1 MSLDYVKKGEA
12 VRASTVNSLIDAIG
26 GNQRMSPDLNVTTT
40 KNGPQVSLPSNYGGP
55 NHKPNELLDVGRYQ
69 LSGWPM
75 TQLFLGPEIDDC
87 LNAIRLH
94 KPDGTV
100 QTSVS
105 AAIVFKNSQ
114 DCPTGEQLS
123 GYLLSSNQFGYDKE
137 RHASGW
143 LQTMI
148 EDPYCGNY
156 MGAQLW
162 KYQDGQKLA
171 TVFTNIDSE
180 LSVKNALSSLL
191 HNGGAD
197 SEELSSISKIDA
209 WQLVDSTFLSAEIS
223 GQTRWISTHEHVK
236 NHGQIDVYQSEGQDY
251 KVVLKCSL
259 KCVGVQESDPDPQ
272 TGETHVESTKWA
284 WSIPLG
290 PDASSDDGKAHSS
303 CVTYGGNPVLFEVE
317 EGEVGDDYDGSAT
330 YDKGEITFG
339 LFEAQAGS
347 PIDPGEL
354 WLVLKYDYEKKAV
367 MGEFSDTTDSGSY
380 TQDGILSR
388 NVFVIS
394 GGKFT
399 PSTDETQVGTKAPI
413 DILTYGTWG
422 VLPNDGPKLDTYCKK
437 DAETEFKSLDWAD
450 REGEDVECQC
460 AEIYKFD
467 QLDFTATPLSTDH
480 IIVRRPDE
488 NGGGAEVKYIP
499 LSALEIS
506 GMYVPPDA
514 DVSAA

>member
-1 MSLDYVKKGEA
+1 MSLDYVKKGES
-12 VRASTVNSLIDAIG
+12 VKASTVNSLIDAIG

-105 AAIVFKNSQ
+105 AAIVFKNSAN
-114 DCPTGEQLS
+114 CPTGDELS
-123 GYLLSSNQFGYDKE
+123 GYLLSSEQFGYDRE

-162 KYQDGQKLA
+162 QYEDGKKLA
-171 TVFTNIDSE
+171 TVFTNVDSD
-180 LSVKNALSSLL
+180 LSVKSALSSLFQG
-191 HNGGAD
+191 GGAD
-197 SEELSSISKIDA
+197 SEGLSSISKIDA
-209 WQLVDSTFLSAEIS
+209 WQLVDSTFLSAEIN

-251 KVVLKCSL
+251 RVVLKCSL

-272 TGETHVESTKWA
+272 TGETHIESTKWA

-290 PDASSDDGKAHSS
+290 PDASSNDGKAHST
-303 CVTYGGNPVLFEVE
+303 CVTYGGNPVVFEVE
-317 EGEVGDDYDGSAT
+317 EGEVGDDYDGTAT
-330 YDKGEITFG
+330 YDNGEITFG
-339 LFEAQAGS
+339 LFEAEAGS

-354 WLVLKYDYEKKAV
+354 WLVLKYDYQKKAV
-367 MGEFSDTTDSGSY
+367 MGEFSDQTDSGSY

-422 VLPNDGPKLDTYCKK
+422 VLPKDGPKLDTYCKR
-437 DAETEFKSLDWAD
+437 DEETEFKSLDWAD
-450 REGEDVECQC
+450 LKGEDAECQC

-467 QLDFTATPLSTDH
+467 QLDFTADPLSTDH

-488 NGGGAEVKYIP
+488 NGGGAEVKYVP
-499 LSALEIS
+499 LSSLE
-506 GMYVPPDA
+506 YVPPDA

>member
-55 NHKPNELLDVGRYQ
+55 NNKPNELLDVGRYQ

-75 TQLFLGPEIDDC
+75 TQLFLGPEIGDC

-94 KPDGTV
+94 KQDGTV
-100 QTSVS
+100 RTSVS
-105 AAIVFKNSQ
+105 AAVIFQNSE
-114 DCPTGEQLS
+114 DCPTGSDLS
-123 GYLLSSNQFGYDKE
+123 GYLLSDEQFGYDKE

-143 LQTMI
+143 VQTML
-148 EDPYCGNY
+148 EDPYCDKY

-162 KYQDGQKLA
+162 QYQEGQKLA
-171 TVFTNIDSE
+171 TVFTNVGSE
-180 LSVKNALSSLL
+180 LSVRTTLSSLL
-191 HNGGAD
+191 NSGGEDA
-197 SEELSSISKIDA
+197 EGLSSLSRIDA
-209 WQLVDSTFLSAEIS
+209 WTLVYSTKLSVEID
-223 GQTRWISTHEHVK
+223 GRVEWVPTHEYIK
-236 NHGQIDVYQSEGQDY
+236 NHGQIDVYQSEFKDY
-251 KVVLKCSL
+251 NVVLKCSL
-259 KCVGVQESDPDPQ
+259 KCIGVQESQPDPE
-272 TGETHVESTKWA
+272 TGRTHVERTKWA

-317 EGEVGDDYDGSAT
+317 EGEVGDDYDGTAT

-339 LFEAQAGS
+339 LFEAQAGR

-354 WLVLKYDYEKKAV
+354 WLVLKYDYQKKAV
-367 MGEFSDTTDSGSY
+367 MGTFSNTTDSGSY

-394 GGKFT
+394 GEEFT
-399 PSTDETQVGTKAPI
+399 PDVEKTKVGTKAPI

-422 VLPNDGPKLDTYCKK
+422 VLPKDGPKLDTYCKK
-437 DAETEFKSLDWAD
+437 DSETEFKSLDWAD

-467 QLDFTATPLSTDH
+467 QLDFIAAPLSTDH

-488 NGGGAEVKYIP
+488 NGGGAEVKYVP
-499 LSALEIS
+499 LSSLEIS

-514 DVSAA
+514 DVEDA